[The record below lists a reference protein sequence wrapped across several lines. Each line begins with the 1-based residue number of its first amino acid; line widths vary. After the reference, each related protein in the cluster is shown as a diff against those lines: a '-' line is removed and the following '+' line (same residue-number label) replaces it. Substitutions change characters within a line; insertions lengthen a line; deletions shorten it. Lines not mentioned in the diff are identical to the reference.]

1 MPGARFSL
9 PISFAVPFALSIW
22 IVLVVFGGPALDWCW
37 HRFILARIGVLAVIV
52 VATMLAT
59 AALGFAFV
67 P

>member
-1 MPGARFSL
+1 MSFSL
-9 PISFAVPFALSIW
+9 PISFAVPFALAIG
-22 IVLVVFGGPALDWCW
+22 IALIAFGGPALDWSR
-37 HRFILARIGVLAVIV
+37 HRSIVARIGVLAVIV

>member
-9 PISFAVPFALSIW
+9 PISFAVPFALAIW
-22 IVLVVFGGPALDWCW
+22 IALVVLGPALDWCW
-37 HRFILARIGVLAVIV
+37 RRSLLARIGVLAVIV